1 MAFRKSRNSTKRLR
15 KSRRSARKTARKSA
29 KRTARSRRNRRYLG
43 GVNSSAGLC
52 EHGKIKYS
60 CPICKCKY
68 MEC

>member
-1 MAFRKSRNSTKRLR
+1 MAFRKSRSSTKRLR
-15 KSRRSARKTARKSA
+15 KSRRKSA
-29 KRTARSRRNRRYLG
+29 KKTRNTRNRRNRRYLG

>member
-1 MAFRKSRNSTKRLR
+1 MAFRKSRKSTRKIR
-15 KSRRSARKTARKSA
+15 KSTRKIRKSTR
-29 KRTARSRRNRRYLG
+29 KSRNRRYLRG
-43 GVNSSAGLC
+43 SGSTIGLC